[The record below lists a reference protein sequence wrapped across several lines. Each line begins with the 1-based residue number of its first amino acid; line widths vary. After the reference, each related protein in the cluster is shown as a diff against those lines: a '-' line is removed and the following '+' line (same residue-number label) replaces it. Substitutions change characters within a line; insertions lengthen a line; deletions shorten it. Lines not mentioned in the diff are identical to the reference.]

1 MQEIAP
7 HIYIENGYPG
17 VTLGAI
23 NYQHGLVLLDA
34 PFRPEDA
41 RSWRAGLLNLGGG
54 VDRLLINLDAH
65 YDRTLGA
72 RAMECT
78 LVGHERIV
86 QAFRTR
92 PVTFKT
98 QSPETGAAWELH
110 SPALSSV
117 RWLPP
122 EITFSHQMYIHWD
135 DNPILLE
142 SHPGPSPSAIWT
154 VLPDQGIVFVGDCVV
169 LNQPPFLA
177 NASLEEWIAALEL
190 LGSPQ
195 YKNYLVVS
203 GRGGL
208 AVSEQ
213 IKDQLSFLKKVQ
225 SQINELAEAKAASE
239 ETEKLVGGLLK
250 PFKGDSELEGLYR
263 QRLRWGL
270 YQYYARRF
278 RPASAS
284 AEE

>member
-7 HIYIENGYPG
+7 HVFIENSYPG

-54 VDRLLINLDAH
+54 VDRLLVNLDAH

-78 LVGHERIV
+78 IVGHEKIV

-98 QSPETGAAWELH
+98 QSPETGAAWEQH

-117 RWLPP
+117 RWSPP
-122 EITFSHQMYIHWD
+122 EITFSHQMYINWD
-135 DNPILLE
+135 TSPILLE
-142 SHPGPSPSAIWT
+142 SHPGPAPSAVWA
-154 VLPDQGIVFVGDCVV
+154 VLPEHGIVFVGDCVA

-177 NASLEEWIAALEL
+177 NANLEEWIAALEL

-195 YKNYLVVS
+195 YKNFLVVS

-208 AVSEQ
+208 AASEQ
-213 IKDQLSFLKKVQ
+213 IKEQLSFLKKVQ
-225 SQINELAEAKAASE
+225 TQIAGLAEAKAAPE
-239 ETEKLVGGLLK
+239 ETEKLVSALLK
-250 PFKGDSELEGLYR
+250 PFKGEGEMEGLYR

-270 YQYYARRF
+270 FQYYAHHY
-278 RPASAS
+278 RPTSAA